1 MQRILLTL
9 TVILSLIVGMA
20 LATSHAF
27 SSADRR
33 FALEA
38 AHYNAFELQ
47 AAILAQTMGTS
58 PEVKTYAEMI
68 LIHHKTVGTAL
79 QAAVKKSD
87 PSLMLP
93 SEPSPKYRA
102 VLEALKNSGME
113 FNAKYKAQMVSSH
126 VEIHAFFARYL
137 ARRSANIDTW
147 AVINTAQPI
156 VVMHLEAAR
165 KLPAQ

>member
-1 MQRILLTL
+1 MRKIALTL
-9 TVILSLIVGMA
+9 SLILSLAFGMT
-20 LATSHAF
+20 LATSRTF
-27 SSADRR
+27 SAADRS
-33 FALEA
+33 FSLEA
-38 AHYNAFELQ
+38 ARYNAFELQ
-47 AAILAQTMGTS
+47 AAMLAQTMGS
-58 PEVKTYAEMI
+58 RPEVKTYAEMI

-93 SEPSPKYRA
+93 SEPSPKYKA
-102 VLEALKNSGME
+102 VLEALKNSGAA
-113 FNAKYKAQMVSSH
+113 FDAKYKGQMVSSH
-126 VEIHAFFARYL
+126 VEIHDFFGRYL